1 MKFDTF
7 YRWIE
12 DICFCVPMLNC
23 YETIFELKTGDIKK
37 ITFHLDNP
45 TKFKAFFTYNCKKI
59 DKYAQNEIKLELKD
73 NNKYYDSYDELIY
86 ENLEPGDYVLEIE
99 IKPNNNYNFD
109 YIKENI
115 YYLKIQS
122 DEVIFNEKNK
132 FGIDNDVTV
141 YIGDGGDGYFSLFNN
156 INYLKALCQLMK
168 LIEYFYESEKKLDGY
183 DFSDLYFTHEL
194 FSCYSEVNYI
204 EKNKIIF
211 FPNLYFHY
219 INIAEGYIILIINKY
234 KFSWNCKNIFIYN
247 NSSKKITAYF
257 SFGSFELNNNLI
269 ISNFDEKFRKFI
281 DYVTDSSN
289 YEFCLN
295 EVDKIIENKK
305 SLKKINSY
313 SNKEIY
319 KPNEKIGEMNV
330 KKEYYVEDKKTLRNE
345 NISLLTEDKKY
356 NNCDYSSDS
365 HILFQKGNAYGSI
378 HPTNKFRNLKDFLAY
393 NDISPKELRNS
404 RIMIGNSNHVY
415 LGSDPHRID
424 EKIRE
429 ARIRGKNIRFR
440 VFK

>member
-1 MKFDTF
+1 M
-7 YRWIE
+7 
-12 DICFCVPMLNC
+12 
-23 YETIFELKTGDIKK
+23 
-37 ITFHLDNP
+37 
-45 TKFKAFFTYNCKKI
+45 
-59 DKYAQNEIKLELKD
+59 
-73 NNKYYDSYDELIY
+73 
-86 ENLEPGDYVLEIE
+86 
-99 IKPNNNYNFD
+99 
-109 YIKENI
+109 
-115 YYLKIQS
+115 
-122 DEVIFNEKNK
+122 
-132 FGIDNDVTV
+132 
-141 YIGDGGDGYFSLFNN
+141 
-156 INYLKALCQLMK
+156 
-168 LIEYFYESEKKLDGY
+168 
-183 DFSDLYFTHEL
+183 
-194 FSCYSEVNYI
+194 
-204 EKNKIIF
+204 
-211 FPNLYFHY
+211 
-219 INIAEGYIILIINKY
+219 
-234 KFSWNCKNIFIYN
+234 
-247 NSSKKITAYF
+247 
-257 SFGSFELNNNLI
+257 
-269 ISNFDEKFRKFI
+269 
-281 DYVTDSSN
+281 TDSSN